1 MNSTCFLPIFGT
13 KTHLSQFLCH
23 LRLSFVCCIY
33 GTGLILGASQ
43 LALNAQN
50 IKREDL
56 PKRVYS
62 KFLNIFPDSYASA
75 VWKKEGNLYTA
86 KFEALGEKNTISFDP
101 NAKVKY
107 LWAAYDP
114 NKLPDGILCHLND
127 RAYYRCRIVRAIRTV
142 DAKGDLLEITI
153 QSMTGVQKTLLLD
166 AQSGNP
172 IQGE

>member
-1 MNSTCFLPIFGT
+1 MNSTCSLPVFGI
-13 KTHLSQFLCH
+13 KTHLFRLFCR
-23 LRLSFVCCIY
+23 LRPFFVCCIC
-33 GTGLILGASQ
+33 GAGLILGASQ
-43 LALNAQN
+43 HGLNAQN

-86 KFEALGEKNTISFDP
+86 KFEALGEKNTISFDSD
-101 NAKVKY
+101 AKVKY

-127 RAYYRCRIVRAIRTV
+127 RAHYRCRVVRAIRTI
-142 DAKGDLLEITI
+142 DAKGDLLELTI
-153 QSMTGVQKTLLLD
+153 KSMTGAQKTLLLD

-172 IQGE
+172 IQGR